1 MVEGKVGFQSVGI
14 FDEAGSANVG
24 KSGLQESAGTNPPCP
39 RCNSK
44 KTWKNGKR
52 HSADGFEIQR
62 WSCRECG
69 FRFSDP
75 NDLINALEASE
86 AVETV
91 DTKSLKSKTDIVN
104 VCQIGVVKETK
115 NLAAEQQTTKVPRRN
130 LDQEGAIIDLL
141 WQLKKENYS
150 EDTLRSYGSTLQQLK
165 TAGIDLFNPES
176 FKDTMA
182 THNEWTN
189 CRKYNL
195 TKAYRCFLNH
205 QQIEAKLPKY
215 RITRP
220 LPYVPP
226 EKYLDQLIASCT
238 GQMSIFLQTLKE
250 TGARPGEALK
260 LEWNDIDIANRK
272 ITISHP
278 EKGCNP
284 RTLPISENLLNLLLS
299 QPRKTKLI
307 FNYKSKHYAGNSF
320 RRMRHAAIAK
330 LGNPELIK
338 IDFYTFRYYRATQEY
353 RRYKDFGSVMVLL
366 GHKSLRYVLL
376 YAQLSK
382 VYEHG
387 SEGYICREATTK
399 AEAKALIEDGF
410 EFIMDKGGASLFRKL
425 K

>member
-1 MVEGKVGFQSVGI
+1 MCHGFEGLVSENLAGAFVVCEGVVECDFLFGKVQVDAALLFLPHLLGE
-14 FDEAGSANVG
+14 FDELLDDLGGFDAFVG
-24 KSGLQESAGTNPPCP
+24 VGF
-39 RCNSK
+39 
-44 KTWKNGKR
+44 
-52 HSADGFEIQR
+52 DGF
-62 WSCRECG
+62 
-69 FRFSDP
+69 
-75 NDLINALEASE
+75 
-86 AVETV
+86 V
-91 DTKSLKSKTDIVN
+91 
-104 VCQIGVVKETK
+104 
-115 NLAAEQQTTKVPRRN
+115 
-130 LDQEGAIIDLL
+130 
-141 WQLKKENYS
+141 
-150 EDTLRSYGSTLQQLK
+150 
-165 TAGIDLFNPES
+165 
-176 FKDTMA
+176 
-182 THNEWTN
+182 
-189 CRKYNL
+189 
-195 TKAYRCFLNH
+195 
-205 QQIEAKLPKY
+205 
-215 RITRP
+215 
-220 LPYVPP
+220 
-226 EKYLDQLIASCT
+226 
-238 GQMSIFLQTLKE
+238 
-250 TGARPGEALK
+250 
-260 LEWNDIDIANRK
+260 EWNDIDIANRK

-299 QPRKTKLI
+299 QPRTTKLI

-410 EFIMDKGGASLFRKL
+410 EFVMDKGGASLFRKL